1 MSVKLISVKC
11 PECGATLNIEENRK
25 QAFCTYCGAKV
36 LLQNEHE
43 YVYCHIDEAGIK
55 KAETD
60 QMVQLRIMEL
70 EERKRADAEKT
81 RKQKVV
87 ISLTFAV
94 IGILMMIGGM
104 MAGEASGN
112 PDSSLYM
119 ISMAGMFALMAA
131 AWIWIYSKK

>member
-1 MSVKLISVKC
+1 
-11 PECGATLNIEENRK
+11 
-25 QAFCTYCGAKV
+25 
-36 LLQNEHE
+36 
-43 YVYCHIDEAGIK
+43 
-55 KAETD
+55 
-60 QMVQLRIMEL
+60 MVQLRIMEL
-70 EERKRADAEKT
+70 EERKRADAERT

-104 MAGEASGN
+104 MAGEATGN
-112 PDSSLYM
+112 PDSALYM